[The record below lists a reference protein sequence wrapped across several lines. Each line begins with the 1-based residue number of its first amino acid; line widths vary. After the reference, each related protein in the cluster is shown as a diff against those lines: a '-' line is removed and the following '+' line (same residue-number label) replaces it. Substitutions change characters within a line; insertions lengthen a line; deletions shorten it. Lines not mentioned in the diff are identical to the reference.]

1 MRDLLRRSGR
11 SAGAA
16 LLLVFGAVAAVAAQE
31 GGQSAFQAVPGGV
44 VNQERLP
51 ATPLVFAAYALV
63 WVILIAYVFL
73 LWRRLGR
80 VEHELADLT
89 KKAQAKAR

>member
-1 MRDLLRRSGR
+1 VRDLLRRSAR

>member
-1 MRDLLRRSGR
+1 MRVLLRRSGL

-16 LLLVFGAVAAVAAQE
+16 LVMLFGLASVAAGQE

-73 LWRRLGR
+73 LWRRVAR
-80 VEHELADLT
+80 VEHDLADLT
-89 KKAQAKAR
+89 KKAEAKGR

>member
-1 MRDLLRRSGR
+1 VRDLLRRSGR